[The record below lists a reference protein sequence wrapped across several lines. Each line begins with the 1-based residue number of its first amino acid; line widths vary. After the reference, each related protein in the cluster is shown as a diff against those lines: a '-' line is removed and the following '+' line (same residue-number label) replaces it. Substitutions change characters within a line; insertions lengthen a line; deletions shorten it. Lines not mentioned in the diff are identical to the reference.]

1 MKYSSYFNRK
11 SLWLIVAVWLAV
23 YSSLYAQEANS
34 PKLVLQIT
42 VDQLRGDLPF
52 RYQENFTD
60 GGFKLLMNSGVWY
73 TDAHHPHYV
82 TETVVGHAT
91 LATGTYPSE
100 HGMVGNNW
108 YDTNAGKFVYSV
120 RDENYPIL
128 TPEGSE
134 PQEGAGSSPNTL
146 LAPTL
151 SDQIYEASGGAS
163 KVFSVSVKDRAAVA
177 MGGKKGKAFWYSTAN
192 GKFVSSTYYYQEYP
206 EWVND
211 VNQQQLAN
219 QYHEQSWELL
229 LPKRKYV
236 NKKRRPKEDVYID
249 KIEEF
254 NQKFPHNFGDSSS
267 KYFYQLLTL
276 SPIGDMLTARFA
288 KELIENEQLGE
299 DDVTDYLSISFS
311 STDRIGHMFGPNS
324 LESED
329 QIIRLDGILADL
341 FSFVDQQVGL
351 DQTLVVLSA
360 DHGVTPCAY
369 EQLRDNKE
377 AIEFYFERLVPTV
390 ESESMLMSEFGAGTG
405 QLVRL
410 YYYPFIFLNHD
421 FIKERD
427 LPLAEVTGAVASAIT
442 TLPGVRKA
450 IPVEQILAGNAEGVN
465 DFDRIQRSIHPSRA
479 GDIFI
484 DVDDNA
490 VLRHFRGTE
499 CANHSTPHENNTHVP
514 VAFLASGNQNQ
525 IDREIS
531 TVDIVPTI
539 CEIIGIKAPE
549 KATGVALNEVV
560 E

>member
-1 MKYSSYFNRK
+1 MKLFSCFNNEA
-11 SLWLIVAVWLAV
+11 LWLIVAIGLAT
-23 YSSLYAQEANS
+23 YSSLSAQEITP

-52 RYQENFTD
+52 RYQKNFTD
-60 GGFKLLMNSGVWY
+60 GGFKLLMNNGVWY
-73 TDAHHPHYV
+73 TEAHHPHYV

-108 YDTNAGKFVYSV
+108 YDTNEENFVYSV

-128 TPEGSE
+128 TPSDSE

-146 LAPTL
+146 LVPTL
-151 SDQIYEASGGAS
+151 ADQMYEASGGAA
-163 KVFSVSVKDRAAVA
+163 KVYSVSFKDRAAVA

-192 GKFVSSTYYYQEYP
+192 GNFVSSTYYYQEYP
-206 EWVND
+206 QWVNEF
-211 VNQQQLAN
+211 NEQRLAN
-219 QYHEQSWELL
+219 QYHQKIWELL
-229 LPKRKYV
+229 LPNRKYV
-236 NKKRRPKEDVYID
+236 NKKRKKKEEVYID
-249 KIEEF
+249 SVGGF
-254 NQKFPHNFGDSSS
+254 NQTFPHIFGDSSS
-267 KYFYQLLTL
+267 IYFYQLLPL
-276 SPIGDMLTARFA
+276 SPVGDSLTARFA
-288 KELIENEQLGE
+288 KELIVNEQLGE

-341 FSFVDQQVGL
+341 FSFVDEQVGL

-360 DHGVTPCAY
+360 DHGTTDCIY

-377 AIEFYFERLVPTV
+377 AVEFYFERLTPTV
-390 ESESMLMSEFGAGTG
+390 ESETMLMEKFGAGTG

-427 LPLAEVTGAVASAIT
+427 LPLAEVTEVVASAIT
-442 TLPGVRKA
+442 MLPGVRKA
-450 IPVEQILAGNAEGVN
+450 IPVKQILAGNVEGVE
-465 DFDRIQRSIHPSRA
+465 DFERIQRSVHPSRT

-499 CANHSTPHENNTHVP
+499 CANHSTPHEKNTHVP
-514 VAFLASGNQNQ
+514 VAFLVNGRQSST
-525 IDREIS
+525 DRRIS
-531 TVDIVPTI
+531 VVDVVPTI
-539 CEIIGIKAPE
+539 CEIVGIKAP
-549 KATGVALNEVV
+549 ATASGAVLSEVV
-560 E
+560 K